1 MSRLLFLLVAC
12 AAALSGCSTAY
23 RQSVG
28 ATREQTFN
36 RIFLTDR
43 TTAWI
48 AVTEALKSFRL
59 DVSNEKA
66 GFIQTRWTD
75 NTADKNAADPIG
87 GTGAYLKAQY
97 RFKVNLAPGYFK
109 GRGQG
114 IKITVLRE
122 QWVQRDVLEGWRSV
136 ETDTVEENTLLYRIG
151 RIIAVRTEIDRL
163 ERARTDKELEESQD
177 F

>member
-1 MSRLLFLLVAC
+1 MRRGIILLLLGLPVF
-12 AAALSGCSTAY
+12 SGCSTAY

-28 ATREQTFN
+28 ATREQAFN

-87 GTGAYLKAQY
+87 GTGAVYCGAAGW
-97 RFKVNLAPGYFK
+97 VAVS
-109 GRGQG
+109 G
-114 IKITVLRE
+114 IKKTP
-122 QWVQRDVLEGWRSV
+122 
-136 ETDTVEENTLLYRIG
+136 
-151 RIIAVRTEIDRL
+151 
-163 ERARTDKELEESQD
+163 
-177 F
+177 